1 MNFWALLNIKNCKI
15 NVESLNRKNLK
26 NHIKNKKA
34 IHKSGKL
41 FIGLTTKPEAFAS
54 KQHNYFECFSLEKRT
69 ASEDTFIGQKRFPS
83 LKTFSQFS
91 GLDGTR
97 TRDPMR
103 DRHVF

>member
-1 MNFWALLNIKNCKI
+1 MKMKAFIMKGILYSKGNRNAL
-15 NVESLNRKNLK
+15 
-26 NHIKNKKA
+26 KNKKA

-41 FIGLTTKPEAFAS
+41 FIGLTTKPATSYKVVAKTTQLSFGVR
-54 KQHNYFECFSLEKRT
+54 LL
-69 ASEDTFIGQKRFPS
+69 GQKRFPFP
-83 LKTFSQFS
+83 KTFSQFC